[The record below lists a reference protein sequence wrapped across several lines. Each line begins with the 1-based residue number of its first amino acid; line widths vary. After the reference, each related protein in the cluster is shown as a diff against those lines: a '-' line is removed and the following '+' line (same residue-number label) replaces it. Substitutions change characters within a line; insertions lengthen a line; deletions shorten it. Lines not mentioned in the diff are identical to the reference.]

1 MRTIVLEEP
10 FSITI
15 RLEGGLTAEVTS
27 DLSRRVAEWQAMT
40 REKKMRLD
48 LGDVSTVDA
57 AGASWLRRVRKLG
70 VDLTAASPA
79 VRRVTGDIESRKD
92 DIRTWLSRIGIRLA
106 PRREDRPMGL
116 FRRILCALIPAGTA
130 GCPCER

>member
-15 RLEGGLTAEVTS
+15 RLEGGLTAEVIG
-27 DLSRRVAEWQAMT
+27 DLARRVTEWQTVT

-48 LGDVSTVDA
+48 LGDVSAVDA
-57 AGASWLRRVRKLG
+57 EGASWLRRVRKLG
-70 VDLTAASPA
+70 VDLTAVSPA
-79 VRRVTGDIESRKD
+79 VRRATGDLEAEKQ
-92 DIRTWLSRIGIRLA
+92 
-106 PRREDRPMGL
+106 DRGLMGFL
-116 FRRILCALIPAGTA
+116 RRILCALVPAGTA